1 MPMELFYSYSHK
13 DEPLRDELDTHL
25 ALLRRRGVLQTWHD
39 RQIAAGNEWRT
50 AIDKHLGR
58 ADIVLLLV
66 SPDFIASDYCYGIE
80 MTRAIER
87 HKAGLARVVPV
98 IARSVDLEGAPFAEM
113 QALPKDAKPVTSWPN
128 RDEAWTDVAKGIR
141 KVAEA
146 LTAAKAAFEPPVAA
160 APTAPADGT
169 REGSPGADV
178 TLTGSGAIAMG
189 SGTVAVGRGG
199 DFVGASREL
208 DLRADAALD
217 RALGAFQRDMV
228 SVMETRGEHVDA
240 TDAWNMGERLAA
252 ITGWKRVLWV
262 DDHPENNVHE
272 VSALL
277 AKLQIEVQTVTSTES
292 ALDALVPGREA
303 FDLVITDWHR
313 DPQRVSGLA
322 EGVRL
327 VRAMRERGLAV
338 PVLCYHGVIPTD
350 EFRRRR
356 EQFLAAGGQGT
367 AFLPSDLLEQA
378 IGLLGSLG
386 HSTPIASSSA

>member
-160 APTAPADGT
+160 APPAPADGT
-169 REGSPGADV
+169 REASSGADL
-178 TLTGSGAIAMG
+178 TL
-189 SGTVAVGRGG
+189 
-199 DFVGASREL
+199 FVGAPREL
-208 DLRADAALD
+208 DVRADAALE

-262 DDHPENNVHE
+262 DDHPENNVQE

-378 IGLLGSLG
+378 IGLLGSLD